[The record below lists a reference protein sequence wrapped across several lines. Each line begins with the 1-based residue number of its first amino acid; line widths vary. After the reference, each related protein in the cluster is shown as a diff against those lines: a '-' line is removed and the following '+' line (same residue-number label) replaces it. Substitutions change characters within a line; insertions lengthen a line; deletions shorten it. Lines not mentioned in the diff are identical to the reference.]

1 MSKRGVS
8 VAGDPEIGQRLYTM
22 DIEAYER
29 QERIERVERAEAN
42 EDDLV
47 TVAVPPDEPLGEALE
62 RVEED
67 RAEAEYIDTEGED
80 AAYLD
85 ALEAV
90 RSVLQHHEET
100 PENGLV
106 VYAGV
111 VDGEVVEYVFDDLPS
126 PVSQFVYERDNE
138 FDAEL
143 LDAAAEGETKTFGLL
158 VVERGGAALG
168 LTENDEVRV
177 VETVDSDVMGKT
189 KAGGQSADRFER
201 DRERQKEEFFETV
214 ADEAERAFLGDHDAE
229 SASATRGVDG
239 VLLGGTSVTVEDFR
253 EGGHLDHRLEDRLV
267 GDPVSVE
274 YASEQG
280 LRQLAEKASDRIET
294 AERREMRET
303 VDRFFDAL
311 DAGGGSDDESEEV
324 VYGRDSVAQ
333 ALEYDAVDTALV
345 SADLSAEEVR
355 EVQDRTDAEGG
366 DCVVVPTDFERG
378 KRFREAFDGEAALLR
393 FAIE

>member
-1 MSKRGVS
+1 
-8 VAGDPEIGQRLYTM
+8 M

-29 QERIERVERAEAN
+29 HERIERVEQAEATEN
-42 EDDLV
+42 DLV
-47 TVAVPPDEPLGEALE
+47 TVAIPPDKSLGEALE

-80 AAYLD
+80 AAYLE

-90 RSVLQHHEET
+90 RSILQHHETT

-126 PVSQFVYERDNE
+126 PVLEFVYERGNE
-138 FDAEL
+138 FDAGL
-143 LDAAAEGETKTFGLL
+143 LDAAAEGPTKTFGLL

-168 LTENDEVRV
+168 LTENEDVRV
-177 VETVDSDVMGKT
+177 VETFESDVMGKS
-189 KAGGQSADRFER
+189 KAGGQSAQRFER

-214 ADEAERAFLGDHDAE
+214 ADEAKRAFLGDHDDE
-229 SASATRGVDG
+229 SASAATDVDG
-239 VLLGGTSVTVEDFR
+239 LLLGGTSVTVADFR
-253 EGGHLDHRLEDRLV
+253 EGDHLDHRLEDRLV

-280 LRQLAEKASDRIET
+280 LRQLAEKASDRIED

-303 VDRFFDAL
+303 LDRFFDAL
-311 DAGGGSDDESEEV
+311 EAGGGSSDDSDPV
-324 VYGRDSVAQ
+324 VYGRDSVAE
-333 ALEYDAVDTALV
+333 ALEYDAVETALV
-345 SADLSAEEVR
+345 SADLPAEEVR
-355 EVQDRTDAEGG
+355 EIQDLTDAEGG

-378 KRFREAFDGEAALLR
+378 RRFGEAFDGEAAILR
-393 FAIE
+393 FPIE